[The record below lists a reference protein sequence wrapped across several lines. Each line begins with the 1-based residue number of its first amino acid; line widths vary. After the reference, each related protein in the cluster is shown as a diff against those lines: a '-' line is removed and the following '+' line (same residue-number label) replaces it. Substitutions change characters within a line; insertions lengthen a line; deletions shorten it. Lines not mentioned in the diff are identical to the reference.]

1 MSPVDST
8 QDVNQLIQLRVLAKT
23 RNMVLCYTAHMKF
36 KKKILPNGLRM
47 LAVPMVD
54 NPTVTVLVL
63 VEAGS
68 KYETKAKNGLS
79 HFLEHMCFKGTTNRP
94 NTSDLSKELDTLGCE
109 FNAFTGQEFTGYY
122 AKGKAADFLKLID
135 IISDL
140 YINPLLKEDEI
151 EKEKGVIVD
160 EINMYDDMPMQKVHE
175 VWMNLLYG
183 DQPAGWAITGQRDV
197 VRSMSRKDFV
207 AYRKAH
213 YVANATTVIVSGN
226 VEASVAF
233 KEIAKKFKGIT
244 ESKKS
249 GKKKTRD
256 TQSAPQLALKFKE
269 TDQTHLILGVR
280 TFPVY
285 DARNPIL
292 SVLGGVLGSGMSSR
306 LFRKIRDEMG
316 VGYYV
321 RAGNSASTDSG
332 YFAVSA
338 GVANDRLEEVLRA
351 VMVELETLKN
361 DLVPAEELSKVK
373 EHLVGMMYLGL
384 ESSDDLAE
392 YYGMQE
398 IMRREMRTPKARER
412 LIRAVTADDIR
423 KMARKIFVEKNLNLA
438 LIGPTKDEKALKSIL
453 KF

>member
-1 MSPVDST
+1 
-8 QDVNQLIQLRVLAKT
+8 
-23 RNMVLCYTAHMKF
+23 
-36 KKKILPNGLRM
+36 M
-47 LAVPMVD
+47 LAVPMAD

-63 VEAGS
+63 VETGS
-68 KYETKAKNGLS
+68 KYEAKTKNGIS

-122 AKGKAADFLKLID
+122 AKGKAADFPKLID

-140 YINPLLKEDEI
+140 YLNPLLKEDEI

-175 VWMNLLYG
+175 VWAGLLYG
-183 DQPAGWAITGQRDV
+183 DQPAGWTITGPREV
-197 VRSMSRKDFV
+197 VRAMNRKDFV
-207 AYRKAH
+207 NYRKTH
-213 YVANATTVIVSGN
+213 YVASATTVIVSGN
-226 VEASVAF
+226 VDASVAF

-244 ESKKS
+244 EDKKG
-249 GKKKTRD
+249 GKKKTCD
-256 TQSAPQLALKFKE
+256 TQSEPQVAVHHKE
-269 TDQTHLILGVR
+269 TDQTHFILGVR
-280 TFPVY
+280 SFPVY
-285 DARNPIL
+285 DKRNPIL

-321 RAGNSASTDSG
+321 RAGNSTSTDSG

-351 VMVELETLKN
+351 VMIELKNLKN
-361 DLVPAEELSKVK
+361 DLVPADELAKVK

-392 YYGMQE
+392 YYGAQE
-398 IMRREMRTPKARER
+398 ILRREMRTPKERER

-438 LIGPTKDEKALKSIL
+438 LIGPIKDDATLKAIL

>member
-1 MSPVDST
+1 
-8 QDVNQLIQLRVLAKT
+8 
-23 RNMVLCYTAHMKF
+23 MKF
-36 KKKILPNGLRM
+36 KKKVLPNGLRM
-47 LAVPMVD
+47 LAVPMTD

-63 VEAGS
+63 VETGS
-68 KYETKAKNGLS
+68 KYETKSINGLS

-122 AKGKAADFLKLID
+122 AKGKVSDFSKLID

-140 YINPLLKEDEI
+140 YLNPLLKEDEI

-175 VWMNLLYG
+175 VWADLLYG
-183 DQPAGWAITGQRDV
+183 DQPAGWSIAGERDV

-213 YVANATTVIVSGN
+213 YVASATTVVVSGN
-226 VEASVAF
+226 IDTSTAF
-233 KEIAKKFKGIT
+233 KEITKKFKGIAT
-244 ESKKS
+244 SKKG

-256 TQSAPQLALKFKE
+256 TQSGPQVALKFKE
-269 TDQTHLILGVR
+269 TDQTHFILGVR
-280 TFPVY
+280 SFPVY
-285 DARNPIL
+285 DKRNPII

-321 RAGNSASTDSG
+321 RAGNSTSTDSG

-338 GVANDRLEEVLRA
+338 GVANDRLGEVLRA
-351 VMVELETLKN
+351 VMEELENLKN
-361 DLVPAEELSKVK
+361 NIVPADELAKVK
-373 EHLVGMMYLGL
+373 EHLVGMMYLSL
-384 ESSDDLAE
+384 ESSDELAE
-392 YYGMQE
+392 YYGTQE
-398 IMRREMRTPKARER
+398 VMRREMRTPKERER
-412 LIRAVTADDIR
+412 LIRAVTGEDVQ
-423 KMARKIFVEKNLNLA
+423 KMARKIFIEKNLNLA
-438 LIGPTKDEKALKSIL
+438 LIGPTKDESGLKSLL

>member
-1 MSPVDST
+1 
-8 QDVNQLIQLRVLAKT
+8 
-23 RNMVLCYTAHMKF
+23 MKF

-47 LAVPMVD
+47 LSVPMAD

-63 VEAGS
+63 VETGS
-68 KYETKAKNGLS
+68 KYESKEKNGIS
-79 HFLEHMCFKGTTNRP
+79 HFLEHMCFKGTTTRP
-94 NTSDLSKELDTLGCE
+94 NTSDLSKELDALGCE

-122 AKGKAADFLKLID
+122 AKGKATDFSKLID

-140 YINPLLKEDEI
+140 YLNPLLKEDEI

-175 VWMNLLYG
+175 VWMSLLYG
-183 DQPAGWAITGQRDV
+183 DQPAGWAITGPRDV

-213 YVANATTVIVSGN
+213 YTASATTVIVSGN
-226 VEASVAF
+226 VDTRRVF
-233 KEIAKKFKGIT
+233 KEIAKNFKGIVVG
-244 ESKKS
+244 KKS
-249 GKKKTRD
+249 GKKKTLD
-256 TQSAPQLALKFKE
+256 TQNTPQIALRHKE
-269 TDQTHLILGVR
+269 TDQTHFILGVR
-280 TFPVY
+280 SFPIY
-285 DARNPIL
+285 DKRNPIF

-321 RAGNSASTDSG
+321 RAGNSSSTDSG

-338 GVANDRLEEVLRA
+338 GVANDRLSEVIRA
-351 VMVELETLKN
+351 VMNELSDLKN
-361 DLVPAEELSKVK
+361 KLVPDDELAKVK
-373 EHLVGMMYLGL
+373 EHIIGMMYLGL

-392 YYGMQE
+392 FYGTQE
-398 IMRREMRTPKARER
+398 IMRREMRTPKEREKI
-412 LIRAVTADDIR
+412 IRAVTAEDIR
-423 KMARKIFVEKNLNLA
+423 KMAKKIFVEKNLNLA
-438 LIGPTKDEKALKSIL
+438 LIGPTKDSASLKTLL

>member
-1 MSPVDST
+1 
-8 QDVNQLIQLRVLAKT
+8 
-23 RNMVLCYTAHMKF
+23 MKF
-36 KKKILPNGLRM
+36 KKKVLPNGLRM

-63 VEAGS
+63 VETGS
-68 KYETKAKNGLS
+68 KYEKKAKNGLS

-122 AKGKAADFLKLID
+122 AKGKAADFPKLID

-140 YINPLLKEDEI
+140 YLNPLLKEDEI

-175 VWMNLLYG
+175 VWMDLLYG
-183 DQPAGWAITGQRDV
+183 DQPAGWTITGERDV
-197 VRSMSRKDFV
+197 VRGMSRKDFV

-213 YVANATTVIVSGN
+213 YVASATTVIVSGN
-226 VEASVAF
+226 VDANTAF
-233 KEIAKKFKGIT
+233 KEVAKKFKGIT
-244 ESKKS
+244 EGKKNN
-249 GKKKTRD
+249 KKKTRD
-256 TQSAPQLALKFKE
+256 TQSAPKVALKFKE
-269 TDQTHLILGVR
+269 TDQTHFILGVR
-280 TFPVY
+280 SFPIY
-285 DARNPIL
+285 DKRNPIL

-321 RAGNSASTDSG
+321 RAGNSTSTDSG

-338 GVANDRLEEVLRA
+338 GVANDRLPEVLRA
-351 VMVELETLKN
+351 VMVELNSLKN
-361 DLVPAEELSKVK
+361 DMVPADELAKVK

-398 IMRREMRTPKARER
+398 VLHRETRTPKEREKI
-412 LIRAVTADDIR
+412 IRAVTADDVR
-423 KMARKIFVEKNLNLA
+423 NMAKKIFLEKNLNLA
-438 LIGPTKDEKALKSIL
+438 LIGPVKDDASLKPIL

>member
-1 MSPVDST
+1 
-8 QDVNQLIQLRVLAKT
+8 
-23 RNMVLCYTAHMKF
+23 MKL
-36 KKKILPNGLRM
+36 KKKVLPNGLRM
-47 LAVPMVD
+47 LAVPMED
-54 NPTVTVLVL
+54 NPTATVLVL
-63 VEAGS
+63 VETGS
-68 KYETKAKNGLS
+68 KYEKKEKNGIS
-79 HFLEHMCFKGTTNRP
+79 HFLEHMCFKGTTTRP
-94 NTSDLSKELDTLGCE
+94 NTSDLSKELDTLGCA
-109 FNAFTGQEFTGYY
+109 FNAFTGQEYTGYY
-122 AKGKAADFLKLID
+122 AKGKASDFPKLID

-183 DQPAGWAITGQRDV
+183 DQPAGWAITGPREI
-197 VRSMSRKDFV
+197 VRGMSRKDFV
-207 AYRKAH
+207 EYRKAH
-213 YVANATTVIVSGN
+213 YVADRTTVIVSGN
-226 VEASVAF
+226 VDGSVAF
-233 KEIAKKFKGIT
+233 KEITKKFKGVSEGKKIT
-244 ESKKS
+244 
-249 GKKKTRD
+249 KKKTRD
-256 TQSAPQLALKFKE
+256 TQSEPQVALQYKE
-269 TDQTHLILGVR
+269 TDQTHFVLGVR
-280 TFPVY
+280 SFPIY
-285 DARNPIL
+285 DKRNPIL

-338 GVANDRLEEVLRA
+338 GVSNDRLGEVLKA
-351 VMVELETLKN
+351 VMAELKSLKN
-361 DLVPAEELSKVK
+361 ELVGEEELSKVK
-373 EHLVGMMYLGL
+373 EHIIGMMYLGL

-398 IMRREMRTPKARER
+398 IMRREICTPKEKER
-412 LIRAVTADDIR
+412 LIRSVTAEDIR

-438 LIGPTKDEKALKSIL
+438 LIGPAKDEVSLKSLL

>member
-1 MSPVDST
+1 
-8 QDVNQLIQLRVLAKT
+8 
-23 RNMVLCYTAHMKF
+23 MKF
-36 KKKILPNGLRM
+36 KKKVLPNGLRM
-47 LAVPMVD
+47 LAVPMTD

-63 VEAGS
+63 VETGS
-68 KYETKAKNGLS
+68 KYETKSINGLS

-122 AKGKAADFLKLID
+122 AKGKVSDFSKLID

-140 YINPLLKEDEI
+140 YLNPLLKEDEI

-175 VWMNLLYG
+175 VWADLLYG
-183 DQPAGWAITGQRDV
+183 DQPAGWSIAGERDV

-213 YVANATTVIVSGN
+213 YVASATTVIVSGN
-226 VEASVAF
+226 IDTATAF
-233 KEIAKKFKGIT
+233 KEISKKFKGIAT
-244 ESKKS
+244 SKKGS
-249 GKKKTRD
+249 KKKTRD
-256 TQSAPQLALKFKE
+256 TQSGPQVALKFKE
-269 TDQTHLILGVR
+269 TDQTHFILGVR
-280 TFPVY
+280 SFPVY
-285 DARNPIL
+285 DKRNPII

-321 RAGNSASTDSG
+321 RAGNSTSTDSG

-351 VMVELETLKN
+351 GMEELKN
-361 DLVPAEELSKVK
+361 LKNNIVPADELAKVK
-373 EHLVGMMYLGL
+373 EHLIGMMYLSL
-384 ESSDDLAE
+384 ESSDELAE
-392 YYGMQE
+392 YYGTQE
-398 IMRREMRTPKARER
+398 VMRREMRTPKERER
-412 LIRAVTADDIR
+412 LIRAVTGEEVQ
-423 KMARKIFVEKNLNLA
+423 KMARKIFIEKNLNLA
-438 LIGPTKDEKALKSIL
+438 LIGPTKDEAGLKSLL

>member
-1 MSPVDST
+1 M
-8 QDVNQLIQLRVLAKT
+8 
-23 RNMVLCYTAHMKF
+23 
-36 KKKILPNGLRM
+36 RM
-47 LAVPMVD
+47 IAVPMAD

-63 VEAGS
+63 VETGS
-68 KYETKAKNGLS
+68 KYEIKEKNGLS
-79 HFLEHMCFKGTTNRP
+79 HFLEHMCFKGTTTRP

-109 FNAFTGQEFTGYY
+109 YNAFTGQEFTGYY
-122 AKGKAADFLKLID
+122 AKGKAMDFSKLLD
-135 IISDL
+135 VVSDL

-183 DQPAGWAITGQRDV
+183 DQPAGWTITGERDV
-197 VRSMSRKDFV
+197 VREMSRKDFV

-213 YVANATTVIVSGN
+213 YVASATTVIVSGN
-226 VEASVAF
+226 IDSARAF
-233 KEIAKKFKGIT
+233 KEIARSFNGIAENKKI
-244 ESKKS
+244 

-256 TQSAPQLALKFKE
+256 TQSEPHVRARFKE
-269 TDQTHLILGVR
+269 TDQTHLVLGVR
-280 TFPVY
+280 SFPVY
-285 DARNPIL
+285 DARNLIL
-292 SVLGGVLGSGMSSR
+292 AVLGGVLGSGMSSR

-321 RAGNSASTDSG
+321 NAGNRASTDSG

-338 GVANDRLEEVLRA
+338 GVANNRLEEVLRA
-351 VMVELETLKN
+351 IIGELAKLK
-361 DLVPAEELSKVK
+361 DSLVSEGELAKVK

-392 YYGMQE
+392 YYGTQE
-398 IMRREMRTPKARER
+398 VLRREIRTPKERER
-412 LIRAVTADDIR
+412 LIRAVTAEDVR
-423 KMARKIFVEKNLNLA
+423 KIAKKIFVEKNLNLA
-438 LIGPTKDEKALKSIL
+438 LIGPTKDSGALKSLL